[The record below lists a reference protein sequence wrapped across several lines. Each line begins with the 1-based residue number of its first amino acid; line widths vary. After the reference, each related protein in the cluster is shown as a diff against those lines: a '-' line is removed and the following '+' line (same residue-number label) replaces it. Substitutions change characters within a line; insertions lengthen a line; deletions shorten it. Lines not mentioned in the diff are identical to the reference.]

1 MLTGGQMQDERA
13 TLTRQVLDLQ
23 IELYRSL
30 RPAREWLEID
40 LTMPQMKVLFIL
52 DWEEAASMSKLAAS
66 LGVTLSTMTGI
77 VDRLVEHG
85 LLQRQEN
92 PQDRRLVL
100 CRLTAAGAA
109 TVERLHQA
117 GRDRLASVLSELS
130 LSDLRTVAVGFDVL
144 AQAARRER
152 AASEVDVVRVGSC
165 TPSLPLQSS
174 ARRG

>member
-1 MLTGGQMQDERA
+1 MGEPMQDERA
-13 TLTRQVLDLQ
+13 MLTRQVLDLQ

-40 LTMPQMKVLFIL
+40 LTMPQMKVLFL
-52 DWEEAASMSKLAAS
+52 LYWEEATSMSKLAAS

-85 LLQRQEN
+85 LVQRQEN

-100 CRLTAAGAA
+100 CHLTPGGAA

-117 GRDRLASVLSELS
+117 GRDRLGSVLSELS
-130 LSDLRTVAVGFDVL
+130 LSDLRTVAVGLDVL
-144 AQAARRER
+144 ARVARRER
-152 AASEVDVVRVGSC
+152 AAHEIDVVRVGSC
-165 TPSLPLQSS
+165 TPSLPLQSP
-174 ARRG
+174 AGRG